1 MPLMI
6 NEVFLYASSG
16 IKSDAYYFVGCY
28 PYLSNIPPK
37 IVKALSTDGKI
48 DWESVCVTWS
58 RCVWLLIISWD
69 VPGNWLQVTLHKM

>member
-48 DWESVCVTWS
+48 DWESVCVT
-58 RCVWLLIISWD
+58 
-69 VPGNWLQVTLHKM
+69 